1 MKKCSIAI
9 LWIALTVVKAD
20 AASLGTYRIYLDNK
34 NPQDKFIVKNR
45 STFPEQCEVSFSYRL
60 YKENGQVVKLTE
72 AEQAERSKT
81 TLNRIRY
88 SPRKFIIQP
97 KSFQYV
103 TFNYRRQINDKTAEH
118 RSYANFTCSTIE
130 DEQQKVGISFTPN
143 IIHSVPLVIRTAT
156 LNKFD
161 VNLSF
166 VNIKQQ
172 GSSVSFKALH
182 AGNRSFYGDIYLV
195 TANGTELKTFQRN
208 VVIYP
213 DMIYKEFAF
222 DLGEFHDTNTK
233 IVFQEN
239 NQYGGTKSFELPMKG
254 AK

>member
-9 LWIALTVVKAD
+9 LWIALIAVKVD

-45 STFPEQCEVSFSYRL
+45 STFPEQCELSFSYRL
-60 YKENGQVVKLTE
+60 YKENGKVVKLTK
-72 AEQAERSKT
+72 AEQAERSKAS
-81 TLNRIRY
+81 LDRIRY

-103 TFNYRRQINDKTAEH
+103 TFSYRRQINDKAAEH
-118 RSYANFTCSTIE
+118 RSYANFICSPIE
-130 DEQQKVGISFTPN
+130 EKQQLEGVSFTPN
-143 IIHSVPLVIRTAT
+143 LIHSVPLVIRTAA

-161 VNLSF
+161 VDLSF
-166 VNIKQQ
+166 TDIKRQ
-172 GSSVSFKALH
+172 GNSVSFKARH

-195 TANGTELKTFQRN
+195 TADGTELKTFERN
-208 VVIYP
+208 VVIYS
-213 DMIYKEFAF
+213 DMIHKEFAF
-222 DLGEFHDTNTK
+222 DLREYKNKNMK

-239 NQYGGTKSFELPMKG
+239 SQYGGTKSFELPVKG